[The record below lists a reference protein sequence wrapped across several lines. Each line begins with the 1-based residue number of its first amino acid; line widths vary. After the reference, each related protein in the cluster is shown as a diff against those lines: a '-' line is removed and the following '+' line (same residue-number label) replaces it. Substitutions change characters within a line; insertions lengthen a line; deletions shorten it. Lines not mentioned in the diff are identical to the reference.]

1 MPPLAV
7 VQFAKARADVAL
19 DAAVGEPV
27 PVTRREMGTFEI
39 LFHDPKKLLRR
50 RSLHDRELPL
60 CYNLGSILLGPALPA
75 IRPTAVAGSF
85 YSADAAEL
93 RAEIDDLLGSTVS
106 AAIAP
111 IPKALIAPHAGYIY
125 FGPIAAAGY
134 RRLAPAR
141 ERIMRVVLFGPSH
154 FVAFHGLAAAS
165 ADGWQTPL
173 AACRS
178 TALWSC
184 A

>member
-1 MPPLAV
+1 M
-7 VQFAKARADVAL
+7 
-19 DAAVGEPV
+19 
-27 PVTRREMGTFEI
+27 
-39 LFHDPKKLLRR
+39 
-50 RSLHDRELPL
+50 
-60 CYNLGSILLGPALPA
+60 PA

-125 FGPIAAAGY
+125 SGPIAAAGY

-154 FVAFHGLAAAS
+154 FVGFDGLAAS
-165 ADGWQTPL
+165 SDWQTPL
-173 AACRS
+173 GTVPVDRPMVERLINSKLIGVLEAAH
-178 TALWSC
+178 A
-184 A
+184 

>member
-1 MPPLAV
+1 MP
-7 VQFAKARADVAL
+7 
-19 DAAVGEPV
+19 
-27 PVTRREMGTFEI
+27 T
-39 LFHDPKKLLRR
+39 
-50 RSLHDRELPL
+50 
-60 CYNLGSILLGPALPA
+60 
-75 IRPTAVAGSF
+75 IRPAAVAGSF

-93 RAEIDDLLGSTVS
+93 RAKIDDLLGSTVS

-125 FGPIAAAGY
+125 SGPIAAAAY

-154 FVAFHGLAAAS
+154 FVGFDGLRRARQKTGKHPWA
-165 ADGWQTPL
+165 P
-173 AACRS
+173 CRS
-178 TALWSC
+178 TALWSS

>member
-1 MPPLAV
+1 M
-7 VQFAKARADVAL
+7 
-19 DAAVGEPV
+19 
-27 PVTRREMGTFEI
+27 
-39 LFHDPKKLLRR
+39 
-50 RSLHDRELPL
+50 
-60 CYNLGSILLGPALPA
+60 PA

-85 YSADAAEL
+85 YSADAAVL

-111 IPKALIAPHAGYIY
+111 IPKALIVPHAGYIY
-125 FGPIAAAGY
+125 SGPIAAAGY

-154 FVAFHGLAAAS
+154 FVGFDGLAASS
-165 ADGWQTPL
+165 AEDGQTPL
-173 AACRS
+173 GSVPVAAR
-178 TALWSC
+178 WSS